1 MLCKKLKTILMMRR
15 IVKKQYL
22 AKYLAL
28 KKYYADFR
36 KKQRLIHRVP
46 YILKRRL
53 RKFGPSQTAR
63 LKNTLRL

>member
-1 MLCKKLKTILMMRR
+1 MRR
-15 IVKKQYL
+15 IVKKHYL

-28 KKYYADFR
+28 KKYYADLR

-63 LKNTLRL
+63 FKNTL